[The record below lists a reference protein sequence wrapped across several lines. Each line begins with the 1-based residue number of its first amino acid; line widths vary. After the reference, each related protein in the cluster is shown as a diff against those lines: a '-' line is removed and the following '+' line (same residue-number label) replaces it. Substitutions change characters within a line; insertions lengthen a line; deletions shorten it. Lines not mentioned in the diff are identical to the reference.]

1 MTRREVEFTANGYLV
16 LQAEVAQ
23 EFFPFDVLVALRRG
37 PELWL
42 LPTRGAAA
50 GGLILKQRNPR
61 GDRSVLVRETLDDE
75 VPDGIRP
82 AFWDDANGAL
92 RVALVNHDA

>member
-1 MTRREVEFTANGYLV
+1 MLREVEFTDQGYLV

-50 GGLILKQRNPR
+50 GGLILKQRNLR
-61 GDRSVLVRETLDDE
+61 GDRSVLVRETLDDD
-75 VPDGIRP
+75 VPLGVRS
-82 AFWDDANGAL
+82 AFWDDSNGAL
-92 RVALVNHDA
+92 RIALVHAGA

>member
-1 MTRREVEFTANGYLV
+1 MRREVEFTDHGYLV

-42 LPTRGAAA
+42 LPTRGAAS
-50 GGLILKQRNPR
+50 GGLILKQRNLR
-61 GDRSVLVRETLDDE
+61 GDRSVLVRETLDDA
-75 VPDGIRP
+75 VPLGVRQ
-82 AFWDDANGAL
+82 AFWDAANGAL
-92 RVALVNHDA
+92 RVALAEPGA

>member
-1 MTRREVEFTANGYLV
+1 MTSREVEFTEQGYLV
-16 LQAEVAQ
+16 LHAALAQ

-50 GGLILKQRNPR
+50 GGLILKQRNLR
-61 GDRSVLVRETLDDE
+61 GDRSVLVRETLDDA
-75 VPDGIRP
+75 VPAGVRP

-92 RVALVNHDA
+92 RVALVAGDA

>member
-1 MTRREVEFTANGYLV
+1 MLREVEFTDQGYLV

-50 GGLILKQRNPR
+50 GGLILKQRNLR
-61 GDRSVLVRETLDDE
+61 GDRSVLVRETLEDD
-75 VPDGIRP
+75 VPLGVRS
-82 AFWDDANGAL
+82 AFWDDGNGAL
-92 RVALVNHDA
+92 RIALVNAGA